1 MKLALRAS
9 SPSPSLRDFRN
20 VQSDAAVKPQI
31 YFFSDVYWNCPNLKE
46 RIYNSDFLEYCR
58 KSSTLENKIGTSIY
72 FYLSAGAEKA
82 PAQQIKL
89 QALKPSF
96 FLEWRNHSGNT
107 KYLF

>member
-46 RIYNSDFLEYCR
+46 RIYNSDFIKCCKKAAPY
-58 KSSTLENKIGTSIY
+58 KI
-72 FYLSAGAEKA
+72 EKA
-82 PAQQIKL
+82 VASTQ
-89 QALKPSF
+89 
-96 FLEWRNHSGNT
+96 
-107 KYLF
+107 LFPRQG

>member
-58 KSSTLENKIGTSIY
+58 KSSTLENVSGTSM
-72 FYLSAGAEKA
+72 
-82 PAQQIKL
+82 
-89 QALKPSF
+89 
-96 FLEWRNHSGNT
+96 
-107 KYLF
+107 

>member
-58 KSSTLENKIGTSIY
+58 KSSTLENESGGKHATFSAPGIKI
-72 FYLSAGAEKA
+72 
-82 PAQQIKL
+82 
-89 QALKPSF
+89 PS
-96 FLEWRNHSGNT
+96 T
-107 KYLF
+107 KKK